1 MNTTAQKEINPIIY
15 IINLDS
21 AVDRKKSV
29 EKELLKTNIPFQ
41 FVSAVHKSSLNSI
54 KHKVKNKYKKNLNP
68 AEIGCYLSHI
78 KTKEL
83 FLKSEYN
90 FAIILEDDIQLLND
104 FDEIVKKAIKQ
115 RLKIT
120 KKHEWDVLKLK
131 SYGQKKLIKINNID
145 NKYSIYGGGVAI
157 TTLAAIWTRKG
168 AELFIVNS
176 REKEN
181 FIIEMPIDCALQ
193 KPWKYNLKIYNISP
207 EITKSN
213 GFKSQIRPKKKVKSN
228 FFKRINYETTKLIPR
243 AYYFIKT
250 WVFKQ

>member
-1 MNTTAQKEINPIIY
+1 MNNTEKKEINPIIY

-21 AVDRKKSV
+21 AVERKKSV
-29 EKELLKTNIPFQ
+29 EQELLKTNIPFE
-41 FVSAVHKSSLNSI
+41 FVSAVDKTSLSSI
-54 KHKVKNKYKKNLNP
+54 KHKVKNKYKKKLNP

-78 KTKEL
+78 KIKKL
-83 FLKSEYN
+83 FLKSNYN
-90 FAIILEDDIQLLND
+90 FAIILEDDIKLLND

-115 RLKIT
+115 RLTIT
-120 KKHEWDVLKLK
+120 KKHQWDVLKLK
-131 SYGQKKLIKINNID
+131 SYGHKKLIKINNID
-145 NKYSIYGGGVAI
+145 NKYSLFGGGVAI

-168 AELFIVNS
+168 AELFIENS
-176 REKEN
+176 KEKEN

-228 FFKRINYETTKLIPR
+228 FFKRINYETIKLIPR
-243 AYYFIKT
+243 GYYFIKT
-250 WVFKQ
+250 WIFKQ